1 VFAHLIKVSN
11 TLITLRTIRIFIAV
25 AIVQILVDL
34 LKTHLYYL
42 LFVGVRLAVKLDIS
56 AERSLKY
63 LCYKVI
69 VTNREENFMLAIYT
83 NEHGDNMY
91 DCSTPHF
98 FKLDLQ

>member
-1 VFAHLIKVSN
+1 L
-11 TLITLRTIRIFIAV
+11 IFIAA

-34 LKTHLYYL
+34 LNTRLYCL

-63 LCYKVI
+63 LCCKVI
-69 VTNREENFMLAIYT
+69 VTNHEVDFMLAIYT

-91 DCSTPHF
+91 DCNTPHF
-98 FKLDLQ
+98 FKLDLQLTDTFDRRKLFLNLQIY